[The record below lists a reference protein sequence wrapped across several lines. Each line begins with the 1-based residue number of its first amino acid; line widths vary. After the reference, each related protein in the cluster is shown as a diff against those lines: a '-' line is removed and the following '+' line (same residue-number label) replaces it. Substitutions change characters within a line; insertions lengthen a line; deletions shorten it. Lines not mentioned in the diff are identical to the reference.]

1 MTKLDVTF
9 SYLLLFL
16 RLRYQSGG
24 RPGPPSRQA
33 EARLLFVFVFVF
45 VFIFWMGLF
54 DGLDRGGLTIFVDVF
69 LVVFVLAMTVVIAVC
84 AAAAVPAWNKAN
96 AISRATVSLMNFS
109 IVSRSVNVVTFPP
122 VGLCY

>member
-9 SYLLLFL
+9 SYLLLFW
-16 RLRYQSGG
+16 RWRYQSSG

-33 EARLLFVFVFVF
+33 EARLLFAFVFVF
-45 VFIFWMGLF
+45 WMDLF

-109 IVSRSVNVVTFPP
+109 IVSRSVNVGTFTP